1 MIYLMLYAIGRS
13 IIEIFRGDLD
23 RGFIID
29 GILSNSQFI
38 SLLVFLGALVMYIR
52 LYKKATPVP

>member
-1 MIYLMLYAIGRS
+1 MLYLMLYAIGRS
-13 IIEIFRGDLD
+13 VIEIFRGDLD

-38 SLLVFLGALVMYIR
+38 SLLIFTGAMIVYIR
-52 LYKKATPVP
+52 LAKRSKRAL